1 VGRDGPLNVLIVED
15 EVLLATE
22 LQLLVQEAGCRGV
35 GLAATSDEA
44 VALARQL
51 APDLALVDIHLQDGP
66 TGVEA
71 ARAIAQD
78 CGAVVLFMT
87 ANVGRVPE
95 DFAGS
100 CGVIGKPY
108 SDQAVKTALAYLGA
122 CLRDGCAPGPPPP
135 GLRLS
140 PACAARWG
148 AALPKSA

>member
-1 VGRDGPLNVLIVED
+1 VAPDGALDVLIVED

-22 LQLLVQEAGCRGV
+22 LQFLVQEAGCKDV
-35 GLAATSDEA
+35 GLAATCDEA

-51 APDLALVDIHLQDGP
+51 TPDLALVDIHLQDGP
-66 TGVEA
+66 TGVQA

-78 CGAVVLFMT
+78 CGAVVLFVT

-95 DFAGS
+95 DFAGT

-108 SDQAVKTALAYLGA
+108 SDQAVKMALAYLGA
-122 CLRDGCAPGPPPP
+122 CLREGRAPGPPPP

-148 AALPKSA
+148 AALPQSA

>member
-1 VGRDGPLNVLIVED
+1 VGRDRALNVLIVED

-22 LQLLVQEAGCRGV
+22 LQFLVQEAGCRDV
-35 GLAATSDEA
+35 GLATTSDEA
-44 VALARQL
+44 VTLARAL
-51 APDLALVDIHLQDGP
+51 TPDLALVDIHLQDGP

-71 ARAIAQD
+71 ARAIADD

-95 DFAGS
+95 DFAGT

-108 SDQAVKTALAYLGA
+108 SDQAVKMALSYLGA
-122 CLRDGCAPGPPPP
+122 CVREGRAPGPPPP

-140 PACAARWG
+140 PVCAVRWG
-148 AALPKSA
+148 AVLRQSA